1 MSEMG
6 QWILQPEESRCIAM
20 LWRAGRHA
28 EWRTVGALRRAA
40 RSQDQEKSD
49 WEVEQWLTGVCDAGM
64 VRGVDMGVHSKARL
78 HALAFGPYM
87 AVGIWERGVGLQW
100 HLFDTAPAL
109 GRGEPTMAA
118 SSRQAQETLM
128 WAFEEALAKAQLMAP
143 QNYLAWVAAT
153 GEAKALQEGIAV
165 GRVADE
171 AQPRAPRL

>member
-28 EWRTVGALRRAA
+28 EWRTVGVLRSAA

-49 WEVEQWLTGVCDAGM
+49 WEAEQWLTGVCDAGM

-87 AVGIWERGVGLQW
+87 AIGIWERGVGLHW

-109 GRGEPTMAA
+109 GSGEPARSA
-118 SSRQAQETLM
+118 SCSQAEEKLM
-128 WAFEEALAKAQLMAP
+128 RAFGEALAKAQLIAP
-143 QNYLAWVAAT
+143 QNYLAWVAA
-153 GEAKALQEGIAV
+153 K
-165 GRVADE
+165 DE
-171 AQPRAPRL
+171 AQALQDGVAHDHIGDEKLPKAPRL